1 MDAIWQEIHQLLS
14 RGEDFVVATIVQHS
28 GSTPRTSGSK
38 MIVRRDG
45 QTVGSIGGGPVEAEV
60 TETAR
65 AVFAEKGPV
74 LKTYD
79 FNTSAS
85 AAAMDLICGG
95 RFVMLIEHFAADHDT
110 REIIGT
116 LTDLVDR
123 GKEAVRLCRLVGS
136 TESSNFTIENA
147 VIDIGGQWQGTL
159 QPSEELQERIVEERK
174 GAQATTL
181 FDHDGQQY
189 LIEVI
194 IPLKTVYILGAG
206 HVAKE
211 IAPLLYKASFRTVV
225 IDDRAEFANTT
236 RFPEADRVM
245 VSSGYLRV
253 FADFRPDA
261 NSYIIIVTRGHRYD
275 KECLGQALRSE
286 AGYIGMIGSRKKR
299 EQIYRSLEEEGFST
313 GDLERVHCP
322 IGLPIGGESPFEIAV
337 SIVAEIIQHRAQN
350 GV

>member
-1 MDAIWQEIHQLLS
+1 MDDIWQEIHRLLS
-14 RGEDFVVATIVQHS
+14 LGEDVVVATIVHHS

-38 MIVRRDG
+38 MIVCRDG
-45 QTVGSIGGGPVEAEV
+45 RTIGTIGGGPVEAEV
-60 TETAR
+60 TQTAR
-65 AVFAEKGPV
+65 TVFTTKGPL

-95 RFVMLIEHFAADHDT
+95 RFVMLVEHFAADRET
-110 REIIGT
+110 CEIIGM
-116 LTDLVDR
+116 LTER
-123 GKEAVRLCRLVGS
+123 MAGGQEAVRLSRLAGS
-136 TESSNFTIENA
+136 TESGNVSIEHA
-147 VIDIGGQWQGTL
+147 VIDFGGQWQGPL
-159 QPSEELQERIVEERK
+159 QPPEGLQERIVEERQ
-174 GAQATTL
+174 GAQTTTL

-194 IPLKTVYILGAG
+194 VPLKTVYILGAG

-211 IAPLLYKASFRTVV
+211 IAPLLHRASFRTVI

-245 VSSGYLRV
+245 VSSGYSHL
-253 FADFRPDA
+253 FADFKLDT
-261 NSYIIIVTRGHRYD
+261 NSYIIIVTRGHSYD
-275 KECLGQALRSE
+275 RECLGQALQTE
-286 AGYIGMIGSRKKR
+286 AGYVGMIGSRKKR
-299 EQIYRSLEEEGFST
+299 EQIYRSLLEEGIST

-322 IGLPIGGESPFEIAV
+322 IGLPIGGETPFEIAV